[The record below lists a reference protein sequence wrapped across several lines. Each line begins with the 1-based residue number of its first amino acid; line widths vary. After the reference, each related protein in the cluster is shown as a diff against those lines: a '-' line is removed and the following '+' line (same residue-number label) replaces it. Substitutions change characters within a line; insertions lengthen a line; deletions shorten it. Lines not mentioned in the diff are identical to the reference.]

1 MTDLPFVSALV
12 QADLPVWEQ
21 CLQAEFLQKME
32 NGTLSE
38 DCFKSYLVEDSLYLR
53 EYAKIFAWGMTKA
66 TTMAAMRTYYSLL
79 SFVQENEDLTRL
91 RYLEQ
96 YGLREADIQSLPLR
110 PESRA
115 YLDCMIDAARTG
127 EGEAECL
134 MACLPCMLSYGW
146 LFQKLLQRS
155 PAVKDT
161 YYGALVLD
169 YAGFSEGVQFPGGT
183 AEKQTLTLGSGMFI
197 PGFEEQLVGANIGD
211 DVTVTVTF
219 PTEYHAPEL
228 AGKNAEFRCHVHEI
242 RTHDSYQ
249 LDDTFAKEIGQCEN
263 MEQMRENMGKALQ
276 DYYNQRAEQELRWQL
291 MHQAAATV
299 EEQPIDEEL
308 DRMVEAQMETLTAQ
322 LAQKGLT
329 LEAYCQF
336 TGSDEKKLREDMRP
350 DALEAFRTQKAV
362 EKIAQLENLT
372 VTDEEMDAA
381 IQRICADNHMSAED
395 LKPYFDN
402 GFLTVVRQQML
413 RDKATEVVRRSA
425 RITQ

>member
-1 MTDLPFVSALV
+1 MSFTYLNLQGKLEHVDVTAEDIDRQLQRL
-12 QADLPVWEQ
+12 
-21 CLQAEFLQKME
+21 LQA
-32 NGTLSE
+32 NPRIVPVVG
-38 DCFKSYLVEDSLYLR
+38 R
-53 EYAKIFAWGMTKA
+53 
-66 TTMAAMRTYYSLL
+66 AA
-79 SFVQENEDLTRL
+79 
-91 RYLEQ
+91 
-96 YGLREADIQSLPLR
+96 
-110 PESRA
+110 
-115 YLDCMIDAARTG
+115 AAG
-127 EGEAECL
+127 DE
-134 MACLPCMLSYGW
+134 
-146 LFQKLLQRS
+146 
-155 PAVKDT
+155 
-161 YYGALVLD
+161 LVLD

-183 AEKQTLTLGSGMFI
+183 AQKQTLTLGSGMFI

-299 EEQPIDEEL
+299 EEQPSEEEL

-362 EKIAQLENLT
+362 EKIAELENLT
-372 VTDEEMDAA
+372 VTEEEMNAA
-381 IQRICADNHMSAED
+381 IERICADNHMSAED

-425 RITQ
+425 QITQ

>member
-1 MTDLPFVSALV
+1 MSFTYLNLQGKLEHVTATAEDIDRQLQRL
-12 QADLPVWEQ
+12 
-21 CLQAEFLQKME
+21 LQA
-32 NGTLSE
+32 NPRIIPVTG
-38 DCFKSYLVEDSLYLR
+38 R
-53 EYAKIFAWGMTKA
+53 
-66 TTMAAMRTYYSLL
+66 AAALGD
-79 SFVQENEDLTRL
+79 E
-91 RYLEQ
+91 
-96 YGLREADIQSLPLR
+96 
-110 PESRA
+110 
-115 YLDCMIDAARTG
+115 
-127 EGEAECL
+127 
-134 MACLPCMLSYGW
+134 
-146 LFQKLLQRS
+146 
-155 PAVKDT
+155 
-161 YYGALVLD
+161 LVLD

-211 DVTVTVTF
+211 DVTVTF

-299 EEQPIDEEL
+299 EEQPTDEEL

-425 RITQ
+425 QITQ

>member
-1 MTDLPFVSALV
+1 MSFTYLNLQGKLEHVTATAEDIDRQLQRL
-12 QADLPVWEQ
+12 
-21 CLQAEFLQKME
+21 LQA
-32 NGTLSE
+32 NPRIIPVTG
-38 DCFKSYLVEDSLYLR
+38 R
-53 EYAKIFAWGMTKA
+53 
-66 TTMAAMRTYYSLL
+66 AAALGD
-79 SFVQENEDLTRL
+79 E
-91 RYLEQ
+91 
-96 YGLREADIQSLPLR
+96 
-110 PESRA
+110 
-115 YLDCMIDAARTG
+115 
-127 EGEAECL
+127 
-134 MACLPCMLSYGW
+134 
-146 LFQKLLQRS
+146 
-155 PAVKDT
+155 
-161 YYGALVLD
+161 LVLD
-169 YAGFSEGVQFPGGT
+169 YAGFSEGVPFPGGP
-183 AEKQTLTLGSGMFI
+183 AEKQPLTLGSGMFI

-299 EEQPIDEEL
+299 EEQPTDEEL

-425 RITQ
+425 QITQ

>member
-1 MTDLPFVSALV
+1 MSFTYLNLQGKLEHVTATAEDIDRQLQRL
-12 QADLPVWEQ
+12 
-21 CLQAEFLQKME
+21 LQA
-32 NGTLSE
+32 NPRIIPVTG
-38 DCFKSYLVEDSLYLR
+38 R
-53 EYAKIFAWGMTKA
+53 
-66 TTMAAMRTYYSLL
+66 AAALGD
-79 SFVQENEDLTRL
+79 E
-91 RYLEQ
+91 
-96 YGLREADIQSLPLR
+96 
-110 PESRA
+110 
-115 YLDCMIDAARTG
+115 
-127 EGEAECL
+127 
-134 MACLPCMLSYGW
+134 
-146 LFQKLLQRS
+146 
-155 PAVKDT
+155 
-161 YYGALVLD
+161 LVLD

-299 EEQPIDEEL
+299 EEQPTDEEL

-362 EKIAQLENLT
+362 EKIAQLENLA

-425 RITQ
+425 QITQ

>member
-1 MTDLPFVSALV
+1 MSFTYLNLQGKLEHVDVTAEDIDRQLQRL
-12 QADLPVWEQ
+12 
-21 CLQAEFLQKME
+21 LQA
-32 NGTLSE
+32 NPRIIPVTG
-38 DCFKSYLVEDSLYLR
+38 R
-53 EYAKIFAWGMTKA
+53 
-66 TTMAAMRTYYSLL
+66 AAALGD
-79 SFVQENEDLTRL
+79 E
-91 RYLEQ
+91 
-96 YGLREADIQSLPLR
+96 
-110 PESRA
+110 
-115 YLDCMIDAARTG
+115 
-127 EGEAECL
+127 
-134 MACLPCMLSYGW
+134 
-146 LFQKLLQRS
+146 
-155 PAVKDT
+155 
-161 YYGALVLD
+161 LVLD

-197 PGFEEQLVGANIGD
+197 PGFEEQLVGTNIGD

-228 AGKNAEFRCHVHEI
+228 AGKPAEFRCHVHEI
-242 RTHDSYQ
+242 RTHSSYE
-249 LDDTFAKEIGQCEN
+249 LDDTFAKEIGQCDT

-276 DYYNQRAEQELRWQL
+276 DYYNERAEQELRWQL

-299 EEQPIDEEL
+299 EEQPSDEEL

-372 VTDEEMDAA
+372 VTDEEMNAA
-381 IQRICADNHMSAED
+381 IERICADNHMSAED

-425 RITQ
+425 QITQ

>member
-1 MTDLPFVSALV
+1 MSFTYLNLQGKLEHVDVTAEDIDRQLQRL
-12 QADLPVWEQ
+12 
-21 CLQAEFLQKME
+21 LQANPRIEPVV
-32 NGTLSE
+32 G
-38 DCFKSYLVEDSLYLR
+38 R
-53 EYAKIFAWGMTKA
+53 
-66 TTMAAMRTYYSLL
+66 AAALGD
-79 SFVQENEDLTRL
+79 E
-91 RYLEQ
+91 
-96 YGLREADIQSLPLR
+96 
-110 PESRA
+110 
-115 YLDCMIDAARTG
+115 
-127 EGEAECL
+127 
-134 MACLPCMLSYGW
+134 
-146 LFQKLLQRS
+146 
-155 PAVKDT
+155 
-161 YYGALVLD
+161 LVLD

-242 RTHDSYQ
+242 RTHGVYEM
-249 LDDTFAKEIGQCEN
+249 DDTFAKEIGQCDT

-276 DYYNQRAEQELRWQL
+276 NYYNERAEQELCWQL

-299 EEQPIDEEL
+299 EEQPSDEEL
-308 DRMVEAQMETLTAQ
+308 DRMVEAQMETLVAQ

-362 EKIAQLENLT
+362 EKIAELEGLT
-372 VTDEEMDAA
+372 VTDEEMNAA
-381 IQRICADNHMSAED
+381 IERICADNHMSAED

-413 RDKATEVVRRSA
+413 RDKATQVVRRSA

>member
-1 MTDLPFVSALV
+1 MSFTYLNLQGKLEHVTATAEDIDRQLQRL
-12 QADLPVWEQ
+12 
-21 CLQAEFLQKME
+21 LQA
-32 NGTLSE
+32 NPRIIPVTG
-38 DCFKSYLVEDSLYLR
+38 R
-53 EYAKIFAWGMTKA
+53 
-66 TTMAAMRTYYSLL
+66 AAALGD
-79 SFVQENEDLTRL
+79 E
-91 RYLEQ
+91 
-96 YGLREADIQSLPLR
+96 
-110 PESRA
+110 
-115 YLDCMIDAARTG
+115 
-127 EGEAECL
+127 
-134 MACLPCMLSYGW
+134 
-146 LFQKLLQRS
+146 
-155 PAVKDT
+155 
-161 YYGALVLD
+161 LVLD

-183 AEKQTLTLGSGMFI
+183 AKKQTLTLGSGMFI

-299 EEQPIDEEL
+299 EEQPTDEEL

-425 RITQ
+425 QITQ

>member
-1 MTDLPFVSALV
+1 MSFTYLNLQGKLEHVTATAEDIDRQLQRL
-12 QADLPVWEQ
+12 
-21 CLQAEFLQKME
+21 LQA
-32 NGTLSE
+32 NPRIIPVTG
-38 DCFKSYLVEDSLYLR
+38 R
-53 EYAKIFAWGMTKA
+53 
-66 TTMAAMRTYYSLL
+66 AAALGD
-79 SFVQENEDLTRL
+79 E
-91 RYLEQ
+91 
-96 YGLREADIQSLPLR
+96 
-110 PESRA
+110 
-115 YLDCMIDAARTG
+115 
-127 EGEAECL
+127 
-134 MACLPCMLSYGW
+134 
-146 LFQKLLQRS
+146 
-155 PAVKDT
+155 
-161 YYGALVLD
+161 LVLD

-183 AEKQTLTLGSGMFI
+183 AQMQTLTLGSGMFI

-299 EEQPIDEEL
+299 EEQPTDEEL

-372 VTDEEMDAA
+372 VTDEEMNAA
-381 IQRICADNHMSAED
+381 IQRICADNHMSAEA

>member
-1 MTDLPFVSALV
+1 MSFTYLNLQGKLEHVDVTAEDIDRQLQRL
-12 QADLPVWEQ
+12 
-21 CLQAEFLQKME
+21 LQA
-32 NGTLSE
+32 NPRIIPVTG
-38 DCFKSYLVEDSLYLR
+38 R
-53 EYAKIFAWGMTKA
+53 
-66 TTMAAMRTYYSLL
+66 AAALGD
-79 SFVQENEDLTRL
+79 E
-91 RYLEQ
+91 
-96 YGLREADIQSLPLR
+96 
-110 PESRA
+110 
-115 YLDCMIDAARTG
+115 
-127 EGEAECL
+127 
-134 MACLPCMLSYGW
+134 
-146 LFQKLLQRS
+146 
-155 PAVKDT
+155 
-161 YYGALVLD
+161 LVLD

-183 AEKQTLTLGSGMFI
+183 AQMQTLTLGSGMFI

-299 EEQPIDEEL
+299 EEQPTDEEL

>member
-1 MTDLPFVSALV
+1 MSVTYLNLQGKLEHVTATAEDIDRQLQRL
-12 QADLPVWEQ
+12 
-21 CLQAEFLQKME
+21 LQA
-32 NGTLSE
+32 NPRIIPVTG
-38 DCFKSYLVEDSLYLR
+38 R
-53 EYAKIFAWGMTKA
+53 
-66 TTMAAMRTYYSLL
+66 AAALGD
-79 SFVQENEDLTRL
+79 E
-91 RYLEQ
+91 
-96 YGLREADIQSLPLR
+96 
-110 PESRA
+110 
-115 YLDCMIDAARTG
+115 
-127 EGEAECL
+127 
-134 MACLPCMLSYGW
+134 
-146 LFQKLLQRS
+146 
-155 PAVKDT
+155 
-161 YYGALVLD
+161 LVLD

-197 PGFEEQLVGANIGD
+197 PGFEEQLVGTNIGD

-299 EEQPIDEEL
+299 EEQPTDEEL

>member
-1 MTDLPFVSALV
+1 MSFTYLNLQGKLEHVDVTAEDIDRQLQRL
-12 QADLPVWEQ
+12 
-21 CLQAEFLQKME
+21 LQA
-32 NGTLSE
+32 NPRIIPVTG
-38 DCFKSYLVEDSLYLR
+38 R
-53 EYAKIFAWGMTKA
+53 
-66 TTMAAMRTYYSLL
+66 AAALGD
-79 SFVQENEDLTRL
+79 E
-91 RYLEQ
+91 
-96 YGLREADIQSLPLR
+96 
-110 PESRA
+110 
-115 YLDCMIDAARTG
+115 
-127 EGEAECL
+127 
-134 MACLPCMLSYGW
+134 
-146 LFQKLLQRS
+146 
-155 PAVKDT
+155 
-161 YYGALVLD
+161 LVLD

-197 PGFEEQLVGANIGD
+197 PGFEEQLVGTNIGD

-228 AGKNAEFRCHVHEI
+228 SGKPAEFRCHVHEI
-242 RTHDSYQ
+242 RTHGAYEM
-249 LDDTFAKEIGQCEN
+249 DDTFAKEIGQCDT

-276 DYYNQRAEQELRWQL
+276 DYYNERAEQELRWQL
-291 MHQAAATV
+291 MHQVAATV
-299 EEQPIDEEL
+299 EEQPSDEEL

-372 VTDEEMDAA
+372 VTDEEMNAA
-381 IQRICADNHMSAED
+381 IERICADNHMSAED

-425 RITQ
+425 QITQ

>member
-1 MTDLPFVSALV
+1 MSFTYLNLQGKLEHVTATAEDIDRQLQRL
-12 QADLPVWEQ
+12 
-21 CLQAEFLQKME
+21 LQA
-32 NGTLSE
+32 NPRIIPVTG
-38 DCFKSYLVEDSLYLR
+38 R
-53 EYAKIFAWGMTKA
+53 
-66 TTMAAMRTYYSLL
+66 AAALGD
-79 SFVQENEDLTRL
+79 E
-91 RYLEQ
+91 
-96 YGLREADIQSLPLR
+96 
-110 PESRA
+110 
-115 YLDCMIDAARTG
+115 
-127 EGEAECL
+127 
-134 MACLPCMLSYGW
+134 
-146 LFQKLLQRS
+146 
-155 PAVKDT
+155 
-161 YYGALVLD
+161 LVLD
-169 YAGFSEGVQFPGGT
+169 YAGFSESVQFPGGT
-183 AEKQTLTLGSGMFI
+183 AQMQTLTLGSGMFI

-299 EEQPIDEEL
+299 EEQPTDEEL

-425 RITQ
+425 QITQ

>member
-1 MTDLPFVSALV
+1 MSFTYLNLQGKLEHVDVTAEDIDRQLQRL
-12 QADLPVWEQ
+12 
-21 CLQAEFLQKME
+21 LQANPRIEPVV
-32 NGTLSE
+32 G
-38 DCFKSYLVEDSLYLR
+38 R
-53 EYAKIFAWGMTKA
+53 
-66 TTMAAMRTYYSLL
+66 AAALGD
-79 SFVQENEDLTRL
+79 E
-91 RYLEQ
+91 
-96 YGLREADIQSLPLR
+96 
-110 PESRA
+110 
-115 YLDCMIDAARTG
+115 
-127 EGEAECL
+127 
-134 MACLPCMLSYGW
+134 
-146 LFQKLLQRS
+146 
-155 PAVKDT
+155 
-161 YYGALVLD
+161 LVLD

-228 AGKNAEFRCHVHEI
+228 AGKPAEFRCRVHEI
-242 RTHDSYQ
+242 RTHGTYEM
-249 LDDTFAKEIGQCEN
+249 DDTFAKEIGQCDT
-263 MEQMRENMGKALQ
+263 MEQMRENMSKALQ
-276 DYYNQRAEQELRWQL
+276 DYYNERAEQELRWQL

-299 EEQPIDEEL
+299 EEQPSDEEL

-372 VTDEEMDAA
+372 VTDEEMNAA
-381 IQRICADNHMSAED
+381 IERICADNHMSAED

-425 RITQ
+425 QITQ

>member
-1 MTDLPFVSALV
+1 MSFTYLNLQGKLEHMTATAEDIDRQLQRL
-12 QADLPVWEQ
+12 
-21 CLQAEFLQKME
+21 LQA
-32 NGTLSE
+32 NPRIIPVTG
-38 DCFKSYLVEDSLYLR
+38 R
-53 EYAKIFAWGMTKA
+53 
-66 TTMAAMRTYYSLL
+66 AAALGD
-79 SFVQENEDLTRL
+79 E
-91 RYLEQ
+91 
-96 YGLREADIQSLPLR
+96 
-110 PESRA
+110 
-115 YLDCMIDAARTG
+115 
-127 EGEAECL
+127 
-134 MACLPCMLSYGW
+134 
-146 LFQKLLQRS
+146 
-155 PAVKDT
+155 
-161 YYGALVLD
+161 LVLD

-197 PGFEEQLVGANIGD
+197 PGFEEQLVGTNIGD

-299 EEQPIDEEL
+299 EEQPTDEEL

-362 EKIAQLENLT
+362 EKIARLENLT

-425 RITQ
+425 QITQ

>member
-1 MTDLPFVSALV
+1 MSFTYLNLEGTLEHVTITAEDIDRQMQRL
-12 QADLPVWEQ
+12 
-21 CLQAEFLQKME
+21 LQA
-32 NGTLSE
+32 NPRIIP
-38 DCFKSYLVEDSLYLR
+38 VEDR
-53 EYAKIFAWGMTKA
+53 
-66 TTMAAMRTYYSLL
+66 AAALGD
-79 SFVQENEDLTRL
+79 E
-91 RYLEQ
+91 
-96 YGLREADIQSLPLR
+96 
-110 PESRA
+110 
-115 YLDCMIDAARTG
+115 
-127 EGEAECL
+127 
-134 MACLPCMLSYGW
+134 
-146 LFQKLLQRS
+146 
-155 PAVKDT
+155 
-161 YYGALVLD
+161 LVLD
-169 YAGFSEGVQFPGGT
+169 YAGYSEGVQFPGGT

-291 MHQAAATV
+291 MHQVAATV
-299 EEQPIDEEL
+299 EEQPTDEEL
-308 DRMVEAQMETLTAQ
+308 DRMVEAQMETLVAQ

-372 VTDEEMDAA
+372 VTDEEMNAA
-381 IQRICADNHMSAED
+381 IERICADNHMSAED

-425 RITQ
+425 QITQ

>member
-1 MTDLPFVSALV
+1 MSFTYLNLQGKLEHVTATAEDIDRQMQRL
-12 QADLPVWEQ
+12 
-21 CLQAEFLQKME
+21 LQA
-32 NGTLSE
+32 NPRIIPVTG
-38 DCFKSYLVEDSLYLR
+38 R
-53 EYAKIFAWGMTKA
+53 
-66 TTMAAMRTYYSLL
+66 AAALGD
-79 SFVQENEDLTRL
+79 E
-91 RYLEQ
+91 
-96 YGLREADIQSLPLR
+96 
-110 PESRA
+110 
-115 YLDCMIDAARTG
+115 
-127 EGEAECL
+127 
-134 MACLPCMLSYGW
+134 
-146 LFQKLLQRS
+146 
-155 PAVKDT
+155 
-161 YYGALVLD
+161 LVLD

-183 AEKQTLTLGSGMFI
+183 AQMQTLTLGSGMFI

-299 EEQPIDEEL
+299 EEQPTDEEL

-395 LKPYFDN
+395 LKPYFDT

-425 RITQ
+425 QITQ

>member
-1 MTDLPFVSALV
+1 MSFTYLNLQGKLEHVTATAEDIDRQLQRL
-12 QADLPVWEQ
+12 
-21 CLQAEFLQKME
+21 LQA
-32 NGTLSE
+32 NPRIIPVTG
-38 DCFKSYLVEDSLYLR
+38 R
-53 EYAKIFAWGMTKA
+53 
-66 TTMAAMRTYYSLL
+66 AAALGD
-79 SFVQENEDLTRL
+79 E
-91 RYLEQ
+91 
-96 YGLREADIQSLPLR
+96 
-110 PESRA
+110 
-115 YLDCMIDAARTG
+115 
-127 EGEAECL
+127 
-134 MACLPCMLSYGW
+134 
-146 LFQKLLQRS
+146 
-155 PAVKDT
+155 
-161 YYGALVLD
+161 LVLD

-197 PGFEEQLVGANIGD
+197 PGFEEQLVGTNIGD

-299 EEQPIDEEL
+299 EEQPTDEEL

>member
-1 MTDLPFVSALV
+1 MSFTYLNLQGKLEHVTATAEDIDRQLQRL
-12 QADLPVWEQ
+12 
-21 CLQAEFLQKME
+21 LQA
-32 NGTLSE
+32 NPRIIPVTG
-38 DCFKSYLVEDSLYLR
+38 R
-53 EYAKIFAWGMTKA
+53 
-66 TTMAAMRTYYSLL
+66 AAALGD
-79 SFVQENEDLTRL
+79 E
-91 RYLEQ
+91 
-96 YGLREADIQSLPLR
+96 
-110 PESRA
+110 
-115 YLDCMIDAARTG
+115 
-127 EGEAECL
+127 
-134 MACLPCMLSYGW
+134 
-146 LFQKLLQRS
+146 
-155 PAVKDT
+155 
-161 YYGALVLD
+161 LVLD

-183 AEKQTLTLGSGMFI
+183 AQMQTLTLGSGMFI
-197 PGFEEQLVGANIGD
+197 PGFEEQLVGTNIGD

-299 EEQPIDEEL
+299 EEQPTDEEL

-372 VTDEEMDAA
+372 VTDEEMDTA

-425 RITQ
+425 QITQ

>member
-1 MTDLPFVSALV
+1 MSFTYLNLQGKLEHVDVTAEDIDRQLQRL
-12 QADLPVWEQ
+12 
-21 CLQAEFLQKME
+21 LQA
-32 NGTLSE
+32 NPRIIPVTG
-38 DCFKSYLVEDSLYLR
+38 R
-53 EYAKIFAWGMTKA
+53 
-66 TTMAAMRTYYSLL
+66 AAALGD
-79 SFVQENEDLTRL
+79 E
-91 RYLEQ
+91 
-96 YGLREADIQSLPLR
+96 
-110 PESRA
+110 
-115 YLDCMIDAARTG
+115 
-127 EGEAECL
+127 
-134 MACLPCMLSYGW
+134 
-146 LFQKLLQRS
+146 
-155 PAVKDT
+155 
-161 YYGALVLD
+161 LVLD

-197 PGFEEQLVGANIGD
+197 SGFEEQLVGTNIGD

-228 AGKNAEFRCHVHEI
+228 AGKPAEFRCHVHEI
-242 RTHDSYQ
+242 RTHSSYE
-249 LDDTFAKEIGQCEN
+249 LDDTFAKEIGQCDT

-276 DYYNQRAEQELRWQL
+276 DYYNERAEQELRWQL
-291 MHQAAATV
+291 MHQVAATV
-299 EEQPIDEEL
+299 EEQPADEEL
-308 DRMVEAQMETLTAQ
+308 DRMVEAQMETLVAQ

-372 VTDEEMDAA
+372 VTDEEMNAA
-381 IQRICADNHMSAED
+381 IERICADNHMSAED

-425 RITQ
+425 QITK

>member
-1 MTDLPFVSALV
+1 MSFTYLNLQGKLEHVDVTAEDIDRQLQRL
-12 QADLPVWEQ
+12 
-21 CLQAEFLQKME
+21 LQA
-32 NGTLSE
+32 NPRIIPVTG
-38 DCFKSYLVEDSLYLR
+38 R
-53 EYAKIFAWGMTKA
+53 
-66 TTMAAMRTYYSLL
+66 AA
-79 SFVQENEDLTRL
+79 
-91 RYLEQ
+91 
-96 YGLREADIQSLPLR
+96 
-110 PESRA
+110 
-115 YLDCMIDAARTG
+115 AAG
-127 EGEAECL
+127 DE
-134 MACLPCMLSYGW
+134 
-146 LFQKLLQRS
+146 
-155 PAVKDT
+155 
-161 YYGALVLD
+161 LVLD

-183 AEKQTLTLGSGMFI
+183 AEKQTLTLGSGIFI
-197 PGFEEQLVGANIGD
+197 PGFEEQLVGTNIGD

-228 AGKNAEFRCHVHEI
+228 AGKPAEFRCHVHEI
-242 RTHDSYQ
+242 RTHSSYE
-249 LDDTFAKEIGQCEN
+249 LDDTFAKEIGQCDT

-276 DYYNQRAEQELRWQL
+276 DYYNERAEQELRWQL

-299 EEQPIDEEL
+299 EEQPSDEEL

-372 VTDEEMDAA
+372 VTDEEMNAA
-381 IQRICADNHMSAED
+381 IERICADNHMSAED

-425 RITQ
+425 QITQ

>member
-1 MTDLPFVSALV
+1 MSFTYLNLQGKLEHVTATAEDIDRQLQRL
-12 QADLPVWEQ
+12 
-21 CLQAEFLQKME
+21 LQA
-32 NGTLSE
+32 NPRIIPVTG
-38 DCFKSYLVEDSLYLR
+38 R
-53 EYAKIFAWGMTKA
+53 
-66 TTMAAMRTYYSLL
+66 AA
-79 SFVQENEDLTRL
+79 
-91 RYLEQ
+91 
-96 YGLREADIQSLPLR
+96 
-110 PESRA
+110 
-115 YLDCMIDAARTG
+115 AAG
-127 EGEAECL
+127 DE
-134 MACLPCMLSYGW
+134 
-146 LFQKLLQRS
+146 
-155 PAVKDT
+155 
-161 YYGALVLD
+161 LVLD

-183 AEKQTLTLGSGMFI
+183 AQMQTLTLGSGMFI

-228 AGKNAEFRCHVHEI
+228 AGKNAEFRCHIHEI

-249 LDDTFAKEIGQCEN
+249 LDDTFAREIGQCEN

-276 DYYNQRAEQELRWQL
+276 DYYNERAEQELRWQL

-299 EEQPIDEEL
+299 EEQPTDEEL

-372 VTDEEMDAA
+372 VTEEEMNAA
-381 IQRICADNHMSAED
+381 IERICADNHMSAED

-425 RITQ
+425 QITE

>member
-1 MTDLPFVSALV
+1 MSFTYLNLQGKLEHVTATAEDIDRQLQRL
-12 QADLPVWEQ
+12 
-21 CLQAEFLQKME
+21 LQA
-32 NGTLSE
+32 NPRIIPVTG
-38 DCFKSYLVEDSLYLR
+38 R
-53 EYAKIFAWGMTKA
+53 
-66 TTMAAMRTYYSLL
+66 AAALGD
-79 SFVQENEDLTRL
+79 E
-91 RYLEQ
+91 
-96 YGLREADIQSLPLR
+96 
-110 PESRA
+110 
-115 YLDCMIDAARTG
+115 
-127 EGEAECL
+127 
-134 MACLPCMLSYGW
+134 
-146 LFQKLLQRS
+146 
-155 PAVKDT
+155 
-161 YYGALVLD
+161 LVLD

-197 PGFEEQLVGANIGD
+197 PGFEEQLVGTNIGD

-299 EEQPIDEEL
+299 EEQPTDEEL

-425 RITQ
+425 QITQ

>member
-1 MTDLPFVSALV
+1 MSFTYLNLQGKLEHVDVTAEDIDRQLQRL
-12 QADLPVWEQ
+12 
-21 CLQAEFLQKME
+21 LQANPRIEPVV
-32 NGTLSE
+32 G
-38 DCFKSYLVEDSLYLR
+38 R
-53 EYAKIFAWGMTKA
+53 
-66 TTMAAMRTYYSLL
+66 AAALGD
-79 SFVQENEDLTRL
+79 E
-91 RYLEQ
+91 
-96 YGLREADIQSLPLR
+96 
-110 PESRA
+110 
-115 YLDCMIDAARTG
+115 
-127 EGEAECL
+127 
-134 MACLPCMLSYGW
+134 
-146 LFQKLLQRS
+146 
-155 PAVKDT
+155 
-161 YYGALVLD
+161 LVLD

-228 AGKNAEFRCHVHEI
+228 AGKPAEFRCRVHEI
-242 RTHDSYQ
+242 RTHGTYEM
-249 LDDTFAKEIGQCEN
+249 DDTFAKEIGQCDT

-276 DYYNQRAEQELRWQL
+276 DYYNERAEQELRWQL

-299 EEQPIDEEL
+299 EEQPSDEEL
-308 DRMVEAQMETLTAQ
+308 DRMVEAQMETLVAQ

-372 VTDEEMDAA
+372 VTDEEMNAA
-381 IQRICADNHMSAED
+381 IERICADNHMSAED

-425 RITQ
+425 QITR

>member
-1 MTDLPFVSALV
+1 MSFTYLNLQGKLEHVDVTAEDIDRQLQRL
-12 QADLPVWEQ
+12 
-21 CLQAEFLQKME
+21 LQA
-32 NGTLSE
+32 NPRIIPVTG
-38 DCFKSYLVEDSLYLR
+38 R
-53 EYAKIFAWGMTKA
+53 
-66 TTMAAMRTYYSLL
+66 AA
-79 SFVQENEDLTRL
+79 
-91 RYLEQ
+91 
-96 YGLREADIQSLPLR
+96 
-110 PESRA
+110 
-115 YLDCMIDAARTG
+115 AAG
-127 EGEAECL
+127 DE
-134 MACLPCMLSYGW
+134 
-146 LFQKLLQRS
+146 
-155 PAVKDT
+155 
-161 YYGALVLD
+161 LVLD

-228 AGKNAEFRCHVHEI
+228 AGKPAEFRCHVHEI
-242 RTHDSYQ
+242 RTHSSYE
-249 LDDTFAKEIGQCEN
+249 LDDTFAREIGQCDT

-276 DYYNQRAEQELRWQL
+276 DYYNERAEQELRWQL

-299 EEQPIDEEL
+299 EEQPTDEEL
-308 DRMVEAQMETLTAQ
+308 DRMVEAQMETLVAQ

-350 DALEAFRTQKAV
+350 DALEAFHTQKAV
-362 EKIAQLENLT
+362 EKIAELEDLT
-372 VTDEEMDAA
+372 VTDEEMNAA
-381 IQRICADNHMSAED
+381 IERICADNHMSAED

-425 RITQ
+425 QITQ

>member
-1 MTDLPFVSALV
+1 MSFTYLNLQGKLEHVTATAEDIDRQLQRL
-12 QADLPVWEQ
+12 
-21 CLQAEFLQKME
+21 LQA
-32 NGTLSE
+32 NPRIIPVTG
-38 DCFKSYLVEDSLYLR
+38 R
-53 EYAKIFAWGMTKA
+53 
-66 TTMAAMRTYYSLL
+66 AA
-79 SFVQENEDLTRL
+79 
-91 RYLEQ
+91 
-96 YGLREADIQSLPLR
+96 
-110 PESRA
+110 
-115 YLDCMIDAARTG
+115 AAG
-127 EGEAECL
+127 DE
-134 MACLPCMLSYGW
+134 
-146 LFQKLLQRS
+146 
-155 PAVKDT
+155 
-161 YYGALVLD
+161 LVLD

-183 AEKQTLTLGSGMFI
+183 AQMQTLTLGSGMFI

-228 AGKNAEFRCHVHEI
+228 AGKNAEFRCHIHEI

-249 LDDTFAKEIGQCEN
+249 LDDTFAREIGQCEN

-276 DYYNQRAEQELRWQL
+276 DYYNERAEQELRWQL

-299 EEQPIDEEL
+299 EEQPTDEEL

-350 DALEAFRTQKAV
+350 DALEAFRTQTAV

-381 IQRICADNHMSAED
+381 IERICADNHMSAED

-425 RITQ
+425 QITE

>member
-1 MTDLPFVSALV
+1 MSFTYLNLQGKLEHVTATAEDIERQLQRL
-12 QADLPVWEQ
+12 
-21 CLQAEFLQKME
+21 LQA
-32 NGTLSE
+32 NPRIVPVVG
-38 DCFKSYLVEDSLYLR
+38 R
-53 EYAKIFAWGMTKA
+53 
-66 TTMAAMRTYYSLL
+66 AA
-79 SFVQENEDLTRL
+79 
-91 RYLEQ
+91 
-96 YGLREADIQSLPLR
+96 
-110 PESRA
+110 
-115 YLDCMIDAARTG
+115 AAG
-127 EGEAECL
+127 DE
-134 MACLPCMLSYGW
+134 
-146 LFQKLLQRS
+146 
-155 PAVKDT
+155 
-161 YYGALVLD
+161 LVLD

-197 PGFEEQLVGANIGD
+197 PGFEEQLIGANAGD

-228 AGKNAEFRCHVHEI
+228 AGKAAEFRCHVHEI
-242 RTHDSYQ
+242 RSHSSYE
-249 LDDTFAKEIGQCEN
+249 LDDTFAKEIGQCET

-276 DYYNQRAEQELRWQL
+276 EYYDQRAEQELCWQL

-299 EEQPIDEEL
+299 EERPSDEEL
-308 DRMVEAQMETLTAQ
+308 DRMVEAQLETLKAQ

-362 EKIAQLENLT
+362 EKIAELEGLT
-372 VTDEEMDAA
+372 VTEEEMNAA
-381 IQRICADNHMSAED
+381 IERICADNHMSAED

-425 RITQ
+425 HITE

>member
-1 MTDLPFVSALV
+1 MSFTYLNLQGKLEHVDVTAEDIDHQLQRL
-12 QADLPVWEQ
+12 
-21 CLQAEFLQKME
+21 LQA
-32 NGTLSE
+32 NPRIVPVVG
-38 DCFKSYLVEDSLYLR
+38 R
-53 EYAKIFAWGMTKA
+53 
-66 TTMAAMRTYYSLL
+66 AA
-79 SFVQENEDLTRL
+79 
-91 RYLEQ
+91 
-96 YGLREADIQSLPLR
+96 
-110 PESRA
+110 
-115 YLDCMIDAARTG
+115 AAG
-127 EGEAECL
+127 DE
-134 MACLPCMLSYGW
+134 
-146 LFQKLLQRS
+146 
-155 PAVKDT
+155 
-161 YYGALVLD
+161 LVLD

-183 AEKQTLTLGSGMFI
+183 AQKQTLTLGSGMFI

-228 AGKNAEFRCHVHEI
+228 AGKPAAFHCHVHEI
-242 RTHDSYQ
+242 RTHSIYE
-249 LDDTFAKEIGQCEN
+249 LDDIFAKEIGQCDT
-263 MEQMRENMGKALQ
+263 MEQMRENMGRALQ
-276 DYYNQRAEQELRWQL
+276 DYYNERAEQELRWQL

-299 EEQPIDEEL
+299 EEQPSDEEL

-362 EKIAQLENLT
+362 EKIAELENLT
-372 VTDEEMDAA
+372 VTEEEMNAA
-381 IQRICADNHMSAED
+381 IERICADNHMSAED

-425 RITQ
+425 QITQ

>member
-1 MTDLPFVSALV
+1 MSFTYLNLQGKLEHVDVTAEDIDRQLQRL
-12 QADLPVWEQ
+12 
-21 CLQAEFLQKME
+21 LQA
-32 NGTLSE
+32 NPRIIPVTG
-38 DCFKSYLVEDSLYLR
+38 R
-53 EYAKIFAWGMTKA
+53 
-66 TTMAAMRTYYSLL
+66 AAALGD
-79 SFVQENEDLTRL
+79 E
-91 RYLEQ
+91 
-96 YGLREADIQSLPLR
+96 
-110 PESRA
+110 
-115 YLDCMIDAARTG
+115 
-127 EGEAECL
+127 
-134 MACLPCMLSYGW
+134 
-146 LFQKLLQRS
+146 
-155 PAVKDT
+155 
-161 YYGALVLD
+161 LVLD

-197 PGFEEQLVGANIGD
+197 PGFEERLVGTNIGD

-228 AGKNAEFRCHVHEI
+228 AGKPAEFRCHVHEI
-242 RTHDSYQ
+242 RTHSSYE
-249 LDDTFAKEIGQCEN
+249 LDDTFAKEIGQCDT

-276 DYYNQRAEQELRWQL
+276 DYYNERAEQELRWQL
-291 MHQAAATV
+291 MHQVAATV
-299 EEQPIDEEL
+299 EEQPTDEEL
-308 DRMVEAQMETLTAQ
+308 DRMVEAQMETLVAQ

-372 VTDEEMDAA
+372 VTDEEMNAA
-381 IQRICADNHMSAED
+381 IERICADNHMSAED

-425 RITQ
+425 QITQ

>member
-1 MTDLPFVSALV
+1 MSFTYLNLQGKLEHVDVTAEDIDRQLQRL
-12 QADLPVWEQ
+12 
-21 CLQAEFLQKME
+21 LQANPRIEPVV
-32 NGTLSE
+32 G
-38 DCFKSYLVEDSLYLR
+38 R
-53 EYAKIFAWGMTKA
+53 
-66 TTMAAMRTYYSLL
+66 AAALGD
-79 SFVQENEDLTRL
+79 E
-91 RYLEQ
+91 
-96 YGLREADIQSLPLR
+96 
-110 PESRA
+110 
-115 YLDCMIDAARTG
+115 
-127 EGEAECL
+127 
-134 MACLPCMLSYGW
+134 
-146 LFQKLLQRS
+146 
-155 PAVKDT
+155 
-161 YYGALVLD
+161 LVLD

-228 AGKNAEFRCHVHEI
+228 AGKPAEFRCHVHEI

-249 LDDTFAKEIGQCEN
+249 LDDTFAKEIGQCDT

-276 DYYNQRAEQELRWQL
+276 DYYNERAEQELRWQL

-299 EEQPIDEEL
+299 EEQPSDEEL
-308 DRMVEAQMETLTAQ
+308 DRMVEAQMETLVAQ

-372 VTDEEMDAA
+372 VTDEEMNAA
-381 IQRICADNHMSAED
+381 IERICADNHMSAED

-413 RDKATEVVRRSA
+413 RDKATDVVRRSA
-425 RITQ
+425 QITQ